1 MMRVPSPDRIVGADR
16 HAAYVALLPYAGV
29 MSEMPI
35 QDAQDHLS
43 DVISRASAT
52 GEVIYLTDHGERLAA
67 IMPAGR
73 AAVLDGLL
81 AVEEYEAEH
90 GAIPADEAQKAH
102 DLLVRQ
108 GVITD

>member
-1 MMRVPSPDRIVGADR
+1 MRAGKRAVPVRV
-16 HAAYVALLPYAGV
+16 VPYAGA
-29 MSEMPI
+29 MSEMPV

-43 DVISRASAT
+43 EVISRTSAT

-67 IMPAGR
+67 IMPAKR

-90 GAIPADEAQKAH
+90 GPIPADEDRKAH
-102 DLLVRQ
+102 ELLVRE
-108 GVITD
+108 GVLPD